1 MGIDIGPIETTDG
14 LVLHLD
20 AANTRSYPGSG
31 NTVYDLSGSG
41 NTVYPISGNVNGSL
55 LNGLGYSSSNN
66 GVFTF
71 DGADDSIDLGDNF
84 DMGLSS
90 FTICTYFRLSATTG
104 LHGIFSKS
112 IAAAASSRYAVF
124 IYNYGAG
131 YKISTFMSNGG
142 ASDVETPSVLT
153 VATNTWYHISAVYN
167 RADKVYLYINGVLDS
182 SATISQFQAVDF
194 QSSYNSRIGA
204 YGDASNNPNY
214 FLNGSLAQFQ
224 IYNRALSATEILQNY
239 NATKGRYR

>member
-1 MGIDIGPIETTDG
+1 MGLDHSPAIVTNG
-14 LVLHLD
+14 LAYYLD
-20 AANTRSYPGSG
+20 AANRRSY
-31 NTVYDLSGSG
+31 SGSG

-71 DGADDSIDLGDNF
+71 DGANDSIDLGDNF
-84 DMGLSS
+84 DMGLSN
-90 FTICTYFRLSATTG
+90 FTICTYFRLSATTF

-112 IAAAASSRYAVF
+112 IAADAASRYAVF

-194 QSSYNSRIGA
+194 QSSYNSRIGS

-214 FLNGSLAQFQ
+214 FLNGSLSQFQ
-224 IYNRALSATEILQNY
+224 IYNRVLTAQEILQNY
-239 NATKGRYR
+239 NATKGRFGF

>member
-1 MGIDIGPIETTDG
+1 MGLAHSPSIISDG
-14 LVLHLD
+14 LVFYLD
-20 AANTRSYPGSG
+20 AANRRSY
-31 NTVYDLSGSG
+31 SGSG
-41 NTVYPISGNVNGSL
+41 LTINGLVGGIGGTLVNGV
-55 LNGLGYSSSNN
+55 GFTSSNN

-71 DGADDSIDLGDNF
+71 DGANDSIDLGDNF

-90 FTICTYFRLSATTG
+90 FTICTYFRLSATTF

-142 ASDVETPSVLT
+142 LSDVETPSVLT

-194 QSSYNSRIGA
+194 QSSYNFRIGA

-214 FLNGSLAQFQ
+214 FLNGSLSQFQ
-224 IYNRALSATEILQNY
+224 IYNRALSSTEILQNY
-239 NATKGRYR
+239 NATRKRFGL